1 MSLKLQIVEDDFNS
15 INIIK
20 TYLTKFSDIEIVAI
34 SNNLISAYNDFLFH
48 RPDILLLD
56 IMLGED
62 NVFDIVDLFKPN
74 KKIIYITG
82 HIEFSIKALQSKAID
97 YLLKPINEL
106 DFNIAIEKAISEVAD
121 CNMQYDNLLNKKL
134 AVESVN
140 YNDYYFLKDIV
151 YLKALKNYTEIFT
164 IHNSKIIASKSLK
177 HFENKL
183 PKELFLRIHHG
194 YLINFH
200 HLNRIE
206 KNEEMNAIMS
216 NNEKLP
222 ISFRKKLDLLE
233 RLKTS
238 KFVI

>member
-1 MSLKLQIVEDDFNS
+1 MSIKLQIVEDDLNS

-20 TYLTKFSDIEIVAI
+20 LYLTKFSDIEIVAI
-34 SNNLISAYNDFLFH
+34 SNDLMAAYNDFLFH

-62 NVFDIVDLFKPN
+62 NIFDIVDLFKAN
-74 KKIIYITG
+74 KKIIFITG
-82 HIEFSIKALQSKAID
+82 HIEFSIQALKSKAID

-106 DFNIAIEKAISEVAD
+106 DFNVAIQNSISEIAD
-121 CNMQYDNLLNKKL
+121 CNTQYDHLLNTKL
-134 AVESVN
+134 AVESAT
-140 YNDYYFLKDIV
+140 YNDYYFLKDII

-164 IHNSKIIASKSLK
+164 THNSKIIASKSLK

-183 PKELFLRIHHG
+183 PKELFLRVHHA
-194 YLINFH
+194 YLVNFH

>member
-1 MSLKLQIVEDDFNS
+1 MSLKLQIVEDDSNS
-15 INIIK
+15 INILK
-20 TYLTKFSDIEIVAI
+20 SYLTKFSNIEIVAI
-34 SNNLISAYNDFLFH
+34 SNDLMAAYNDFLMY

-56 IMLGED
+56 VILGED

-74 KKIIYITG
+74 KKIIFITG

-121 CNMQYDNLLNKKL
+121 CNTQYDNLLNTKL
-134 AVESVN
+134 TIESAN

-164 IHNSKIIASKSLK
+164 IYNSKIIASKSLK
-177 HFENKL
+177 YFENKL
-183 PKELFLRIHHG
+183 PKEMFLRIHHG
-194 YLINFH
+194 YLVNFH

-233 RLKTS
+233 RLKNS